1 MAVSKVNPRSRF
13 VAVEANR
20 SAWEKL
26 TNNEGFIEGVQSAL
40 ASYIRN
46 VTSDE
51 SDPDAIAKFH
61 AIRGAREFSEI
72 LLTMADRPKGSE
84 ATRNGILNHDLK

>member
-1 MAVSKVNPRSRF
+1 MALSKVNPRSRF
-13 VAVEANR
+13 VASEGSR

-26 TNNEGFIEGVQSAL
+26 TNNEGFIEGVEAAL

-46 VTSDE
+46 ITLNE
-51 SDPDAIAKFH
+51 GDPDASAKFH

-72 LLTMADRPKGSE
+72 LLTMADRPKTSDSPK
-84 ATRNGILNHDLK
+84 NGELNHNLK